1 MNARSARAEVRNP
14 VLALPS
20 FRALQS
26 LLPEQRVLLVA
37 LLLDLQSDARDRAA
51 RSWASRK
58 AMIAAYWSAVA
69 VYSGHLARCL
79 GERRGRRPRARFE
92 LVQEGFPDL
101 VVEGWEA
108 ASTTYSVRREECGLG
123 ARDFPRG
130 TVKLGGI
137 AIAHVSYNGRIWPL
151 HEWEPNI
158 TPIYDNRGPSRDSG

>member
-14 VLALPS
+14 VLALPA

-26 LLPEQRVLLVA
+26 LLPEQRVLLAA

-58 AMIAAYWSAVA
+58 TMIAAYWSAVA

-101 VVEGWEA
+101 VVTGWEA

-137 AIAHVSYNGRIWPL
+137 AIAHVSYKGRFWPR
-151 HEWEPNI
+151 HEWEPNDM
-158 TPIYDNRGPSRDSG
+158 PIYDNRGPSRDCG